1 MTPANPDEL
10 FRRAKD
16 PRRFP
21 LLCKITSEEG
31 ETGYLKLTHLQKLV
45 LDVYATYL
53 WSYVIKPRQA
63 KTSTITG
70 FDLLRHVMLNKG
82 QRGLVIAEKEQ
93 TALEIFHRILI
104 AHRNLPPDFHRHIP
118 VKRSTASAIEWAEG
132 HDSFASVVTGGSD
145 NPAIGHSPDYAHIT
159 EYGELRNYDTFN
171 PAVFPSIS
179 KRPNSRLRIETT
191 PGQYGTPAHRMWLN
205 ALNGEGYFT
214 APRGKALFLEWWTD
228 PSYCQPPEPGFVR
241 TLEEHRLAEKLV
253 GITDGHLK
261 FRRLELDTAYHGDV
275 RLFDSKY
282 PPGPRD
288 GWILHGTPAIPID
301 AVEYLQSLPGVTSV
315 PEGEE
320 RIYEG
325 PEEGIWQDRRV
336 GAPYILTADPAGFG
350 DNGDPSALIVW
361 NGWDWREVAHWSGR
375 EDPNLFA
382 DRIMRLQ
389 RLYDCDVLVEANKGE
404 CCAALRSRGC
414 PRLVWDNGQPGWF
427 STDVKKAQTVTDFV
441 DMLRRRELI
450 IRSQQILDQIA
461 GWDGKTRK
469 RTGGH
474 HWDRAVAAAMIG
486 FAARRMAYGS
496 RPRRASAGVL
506 DASGRPSWR
515 SLKSVFDRRGAEGG
529 MPPGVPGRT
538 RSGSCG

>member
-1 MTPANPDEL
+1 VTPANPDEL
-10 FRRAKD
+10 FRRARD
-16 PRRFP
+16 PRQLAKLWWITDEASKSGYMQP
-21 LLCKITSEEG
+21 TLLQRIV
-31 ETGYLKLTHLQKLV
+31 LQDCVDFLW
-45 LDVYATYL
+45 TYT
-53 WSYVIKPRQA
+53 VKPRQS
-63 KTSTITG
+63 KTSTAIQPD
-70 FDLLRHVMLNKG
+70 FLANVMLRKG
-82 QRGLVIAEKEQ
+82 QRGIVIAEKEA
-93 TALEIFHRILI
+93 TALELFRRLVV
-104 AHRNLPPDFHRHIP
+104 AHRNLPAPFHTHMP
-118 VKRSTASAIEWAEG
+118 TKRVTGSVIEWAEG
-132 HDSFASVVTGGSD
+132 HDSYASVVTGGSD
-145 NPAIGHSPDYAHIT
+145 SPAIGHSPDYLHIT
-159 EYGELRNYDTFN
+159 EYGEMSNYDTFN
-171 PAVFPSIS
+171 PAVFPAVTN
-179 KRPNSRLRIETT
+179 RPNSRLRIETT
-191 PGQYGTPAHRMWLN
+191 PGPYGSAAHRMWLN
-205 ALNGEGYFT
+205 ALNGEGYFA
-214 APRGKALFLEWWTD
+214 APRGRARFLEWWID
-228 PSYCQPPEPGFVR
+228 PSYMRDPGVGFVR

-253 GITDGHLK
+253 GITDAHLK

-325 PEEGIWQDRRV
+325 PEEGGWQDRRV
-336 GAPYILTADPAGFG
+336 GAPYIITADPAGFG

-441 DMLRRRELI
+441 DMLRRREVG

-474 HWDRAVAAAMIG
+474 HWDRAVAACMVG

-496 RPRRASAGVL
+496 RPRRAGAGVL